1 MTDLLVALQ
10 NGCCGYGVNEEEG
23 SLTVCAEI
31 LFINGTA
38 STDANYTVIISEDP
52 GDASAQSKS
61 R

>member
-31 LFINGTA
+31 LTA
-38 STDANYTVIISEDP
+38 STDANYIYKDP
-52 GDASAQSKS
+52 EAGSAQDEE
-61 R
+61 

>member
-1 MTDLLVALQ
+1 MTDLLVVLQ

-31 LFINGTA
+31 LTA
-38 STDANYTVIISEDP
+38 STDANYIIYEDP
-52 GDASAQSKS
+52 EAGSAQSTS

>member
-31 LFINGTA
+31 LTA
-38 STDANYTVIISEDP
+38 STDATYTLSSYTKTLKLALLKVSQDEE
-52 GDASAQSKS
+52 
-61 R
+61 